1 MANYFK
7 HYNKTFYNKNDESTS
22 LDVLTNLTTRIS
34 FVEKYADNTS
44 LYYLYTIQDGDTP
57 DIVAHKLY
65 GNSEYHWITLLFN
78 NILDPQYDWP
88 LDQRS
93 LGLYIDSKYSAEEYA
108 NTSNTNGGLSW
119 AQSHT
124 KEYNV
129 TETTLIVGT
138 NDSYSNTFVV
148 DSATYANTTVGSS
161 NFTLESGDV
170 LMISTTKTAKS
181 YFDYEIENNDD
192 KRTIRILKPEFLD
205 PVIREFKS
213 LVK

>member
-7 HYNKTFYNKNDESTS
+7 HYNKTFYNKSDQATS

-34 FVEKYADNTS
+34 FVEKYADNTA

-65 GNSEYHWITLLFN
+65 ASSEYHWIILLFN

-88 LDQRS
+88 LEQRN
-93 LGLYIDSKYSAEEYA
+93 LGLYIDSKYSSKEYA
-108 NTSNTNGGLSW
+108 NTSNTNAGLAW

-148 DSATYANTTVGSS
+148 DSSTYANTIVGSS
-161 NFTLESGDV
+161 NFTLKSGDV
-170 LMISTTKTAKS
+170 LTISTTKSAKS
-181 YFDYEIENNDD
+181 YFDHEVEFNDS